1 MTDRDALIHTISFA
15 LIRCRSYFRVLVKT
29 HNTDE
34 ARAAVAAIIADQ
46 IERSNFEVRQKP
58 PRRGHSTP

>member
-1 MTDRDALIHTISFA
+1 
-15 LIRCRSYFRVLVKT
+15 VLLKT

-46 IERSNFEVRQKP
+46 IEGSGLEVGQKP
-58 PRRGHSTP
+58 PKRGHSTP